1 MMISTRSRYALRAL
15 IDLVKHYNGTPVLL
29 KDIAGREGISQR
41 YLENIFTRLRT
52 AGILKSSKGRNGGFY
67 PARTPERIC
76 LLDIVESLETDT
88 SVCSCIDEPDGCG
101 KSDSCASRDAW
112 AEVSRSFRRS
122 LASVCLSDLLREK
135 DEPVRRENTGS
146 YL

>member
-15 IDLVKHYNGTPVLL
+15 IDLVRHYNGTPVLL

-67 PARTPERIC
+67 PARKPERIC
-76 LLDIVESLETDT
+76 LLDIVESLENDT
-88 SVCSCIDEPDGCG
+88 SVCSCIDEPESCG
-101 KSDSCASRDAW
+101 KSDRC
-112 AEVSRSFRRS
+112 VSREAWTTVNESFRHS
-122 LASVCLSDLLREK
+122 LASVCLSDLVWEK
-135 DEPVRRENTGS
+135 EEPGMQGKTS
-146 YL
+146 II

>member
-15 IDLVKHYNGTPVLL
+15 IDLVRHYNGTPVLL

-41 YLENIFTRLRT
+41 YLENIFTQLRT

-76 LLDIVESLETDT
+76 LLDIVESLENDT
-88 SVCSCIDEPDGCG
+88 SVCSCIDEPGSCG
-101 KSDSCASRDAW
+101 RADSCVSRDAW
-112 AEVSRSFRRS
+112 VAVNKSFRRS
-122 LASVCLSDLLREK
+122 LASVCLSDLVWEK
-135 DEPVRRENTGS
+135 EKPGMRGKTSGI
-146 YL
+146 